1 MHEQFYV
8 KNTTSGGCTNNA
20 ASVSCFVFVFV
31 LVIVAYPSAY
41 I

>member
-8 KNTTSGGCTNNA
+8 KNTTSRDRKDA

-31 LVIVAYPSAY
+31 FVIVTYLSAY